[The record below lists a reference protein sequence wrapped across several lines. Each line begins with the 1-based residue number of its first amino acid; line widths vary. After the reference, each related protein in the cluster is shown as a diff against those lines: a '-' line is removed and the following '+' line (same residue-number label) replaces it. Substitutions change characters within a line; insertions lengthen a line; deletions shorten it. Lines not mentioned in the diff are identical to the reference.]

1 MAMLP
6 AINTTLIYLLL
17 FIIAFII
24 LDYVY
29 NHANV
34 RDKLHEKFA
43 TYIPIYTSTK
53 LPSNDPDSDEFNLA
67 DYNYIL
73 SYTDTVDLATLAT
86 NNTNFNNLGI
96 ETILNNLRT
105 SSNNIPIIKLA
116 YDKILLDNLDYKT
129 DKMNNELTYKLYKRN
144 SKY

>member
-17 FIIAFII
+17 FIITFII
-24 LDYVY
+24 LDYFY
-29 NHANV
+29 NHCNV
-34 RDKLHEKFA
+34 RHKLHEKFA
-43 TYIPIYTSTK
+43 TYTPIYPSPI
-53 LPSNDPDSDEFNLA
+53 LPSNDSTSDYYNLD
-67 DYNYIL
+67 DYNYITNYDPTIDL
-73 SYTDTVDLATLAT
+73 TTVAT
-86 NNTNFNNLGI
+86 NTTNFNNLGI
-96 ETILNNLRT
+96 PTILQNLQT
-105 SSNNIPIIKLA
+105 SSDNMISTKLV

>member
-1 MAMLP
+1 MLP

-24 LDYVY
+24 LDYFY

-34 RDKLHEKFA
+34 RDKLQEKFA
-43 TYIPIYTSTK
+43 TYIPIYQSTK
-53 LPSNDPDSDEFNLA
+53 LPSNAPNSAELA
-67 DYNYIL
+67 DYNYITN
-73 SYTDTVDLATLAT
+73 YDPTVDLATVVT
-86 NNTNFNNLGI
+86 NTTNFTNLGI
-96 ETILNNLRT
+96 PTILQNLQT
-105 SSNNIPIIKLA
+105 SSDNMIITKLA